1 METPRALSART
12 SPFRKNQHGISAPHH
27 VLDAGEIFL
36 KIAGGGEIFGITQH
50 QSIQRVAPNPAF
62 REHHEPRR
70 EGKRAKQVEMT
81 TMVEDNHRGLG
92 EVFAVRVELFDSHA
106 GQEAQQCARHGGH
119 AAMEG
124 ETTGFG
130 EPETAEKQP
139 ESGLRHEHHREE
151 EEQHREGGDPLQRAP
166 RPNHGQRHGG
176 QDGVEQRNAQKIG
189 PRAEVA
195 HPFLRRRIIDR
206 DRHAAQTHIS
216 PRRKDQ
222 QFEFRLIARGDPPQ
236 SVQRAEWVGAKA
248 RLRVGKSASGLHA
261 EPEIAQAVGR
271 LATAA
276 HVARVVRPE
285 FSRIETVADD
295 DFVGCFAHGLRQG
308 RHILGQ
314 VLSVGIE
321 GDHVRE
327 AVFSC
332 PREARAQ
339 RRPFAAIR
347 RVAQHV
353 QVTGHVGQQ
362 RRGGYAA
369 PIVDHQHG
377 IALRQHPLHHIA
389 EGSGVVE
396 GGNEHANFRLHGR
409 AKVWPSLVHPP
420 PRPPQCGWVRPSY
433 AR

>member
-1 METPRALSART
+1 M
-12 SPFRKNQHGISAPHH
+12 
-27 VLDAGEIFL
+27 
-36 KIAGGGEIFGITQH
+36 
-50 QSIQRVAPNPAF
+50 
-62 REHHEPRR
+62 
-70 EGKRAKQVEMT
+70 
-81 TMVEDNHRGLG
+81 
-92 EVFAVRVELFDSHA
+92 
-106 GQEAQQCARHGGH
+106 
-119 AAMEG
+119 
-124 ETTGFG
+124 
-130 EPETAEKQP
+130 
-139 ESGLRHEHHREE
+139 
-151 EEQHREGGDPLQRAP
+151 QRAP

-189 PRAEVA
+189 PGAEVA
-195 HPFLRRRIIDR
+195 HPFLRRRIIDP
-206 DRHAAQTHIS
+206 DRHTAQTHIS
-216 PRRKDQ
+216 PSRKDQ
-222 QFEFRLIARGDPPQ
+222 QLEFRLIARGDPPQ

-248 RLRVGKSASGLHA
+248 RLRVGQSAPGLHA

-285 FSRIETVADD
+285 FSRIEAVADD

-308 RHILGQ
+308 RHILRQ

-321 GDHVRE
+321 GDDVRE

-353 QVTGHVGQQ
+353 QVAGHVGQQ
-362 RRGGYAA
+362 RRCGHTA

-389 EGSGVVE
+389 EGGGVVE
-396 GGNEHANFRLHGR
+396 GGNEHTNFRLHGR
-409 AKVWPSLVHPP
+409 AKVWPSLVRPP
-420 PRPPQCGWVRPSY
+420 PRPPQCGSARPSC